1 MDKDTFFQRKK
12 TLNVKGRLID
22 LSLPKVMGII
32 NITPDSF
39 YSGSRFESDKEILN
53 QVTKLLN
60 EGVDMIDIGGYST
73 KPGAIEVNEGEETKR
88 LIPAIKSIVNE
99 FPDLI
104 ISVDTFRAG
113 VAEKSID
120 IGAHII
126 NDVSGGT
133 LDPNMFATVG
143 KLKVPYV
150 LMHMRGNPQN
160 MNSLTD
166 YDDLISDITYYF
178 SDKIAQ
184 LYSLGVKDIILDP
197 GFGFSKTINQNYQL
211 LNEMDSLSILELPI
225 LAGLSR
231 KSMIWK
237 SLNIQPELALN
248 GTTVLNTIAL
258 QKGAN
263 ILRVHDVKE
272 AKECIELM
280 NIYNSARI

>member
-197 GFGFSKTINQNYQL
+197 GFGFSKTINHNYQL